1 MGSDFGYAFELQLYD
16 LGEEIFSLRTSVS
29 PFENRKIDLRCSLRI
44 LQLYKSPNSLSL
56 GLMLFKNCLQEP
68 HMHKPNLMYKWSRRQ
83 SVWCE

>member
-1 MGSDFGYAFELQLYD
+1 MGSDFGSPLELRLYD
-16 LGEEIFSLRTSVS
+16 LGEGISSLWTSVS
-29 PFENRKIDLRCSLRI
+29 PFENGKIELRCSLRI
-44 LQLYKSPNSLSL
+44 LQLYKPSNSLFL